1 MGYESEP
8 LDPRDMT
15 RVGIICERCGLS
27 RYTTYA
33 ELFTS
38 PDLFSL
44 YFDEDKMRWRCV
56 DRLCAARVRVA
67 LI

>member
-1 MGYESEP
+1 MGNDPEP
-8 LDPRDMT
+8 LDIRDLT
-15 RVGIICERCGLS
+15 QIGIVCDRCGLA
-27 RYTTYA
+27 RYTTYS
-33 ELFTS
+33 ELFAA

-44 YFDEDKMRWRCV
+44 YFDEANMRWRCV